1 MPEAAWFLR
10 KAVQPFKA
18 MVPHPLWGVAHS
30 ASVKVEGGANADKNR
45 RRELMLVIA
54 HPTLLFGSAEADPDD
69 IGMRPVNNR
78 ADFSV
83 LFGRQ
88 IAVWRAEGADDLM
101 SGESMG
107 EFTGKGVCDA
117 GCAAVEE
124 MAGTGRGGLL
134 PKTGHPRWGGEPA
147 RQVEARV
154 AAQAVQAH
162 CLLDER

>member
-124 MAGTGRGGLL
+124 MAVTGRGCLL
-134 PKTGHPRWGGEPA
+134 PKAEHQLWAVDATRK
-147 RQVEARV
+147 VEAV
-154 AAQAVQAH
+154 APA
-162 CLLDER
+162 